1 MSTSAPPQPPD
12 NRFRKYGRIFQEG
25 FDDFHAEL
33 VAFREGYTVE
43 SGGLGKAQHFKNIV
57 NYLWGKQNKI
67 KKFIWH
73 PWAEE
78 LLDALCSEKYVG
90 AAGCASSG
98 KTELAAV
105 WGIVNFLCSPT
116 NTMVILVSTTLKSAR
131 QRIWG
136 SIVQFW
142 QAVPGLPGKLVD
154 SQGLIRL
161 DDGTG
166 GNKFSDK
173 CGIVLIPCERS
184 QEKDAIGKMIG
195 LKNERVFLIADELS
209 ELTESICEVAFPG
222 GNLTSNP
229 YFQFVGLSNPS
240 SYYDPFGKLIEPKD
254 GWASINV
261 DSERWE
267 TNFGVAVHFDALK
280 SPNILAGKTIY
291 PFLPTQEKIDDAL
304 KANEPTSARFFRM
317 MRGFFCPEAAEDRI
331 YSESDFIKFGATN
344 EIVWSGTPVT
354 PRGESIVRVAA
365 LDPAFTNGGDRSVLY
380 FGTYG
385 INTDGLPALCFD
397 GYEIL
402 NEDVTDKTEPRS
414 YQIAK
419 QFRALCEENDVW
431 PENAAFDATGAG
443 ITFGDVVRVVWS
455 DRVKR
460 ISFGGGASDKPASVS
475 DSTPAKERYAN
486 RVTEIWF
493 SAKQLLRGRQL
504 GGIDPDLA
512 KELCARKYYE
522 RGSKLVVEPKEQ
534 MKYHFGRSPD
544 LADAALM
551 IVLLCQDRF
560 GFGAS
565 ASAHRP
571 ALYGDSMTWRQASK
585 RFVNVMRGKKN
596 LRFKS

>member
-1 MSTSAPPQPPD
+1 MTQPVD
-12 NRFRKYGRIFQEG
+12 NRPHKYGRVFKEG
-25 FDDFHAEL
+25 FDPLNIEL
-33 VAFREGYTVE
+33 YAFREGFTVE
-43 SGGLGKAQHFKNIV
+43 SGGLGKAQHFKNVV
-57 NYLWGKQNKI
+57 NFLWGKNNRV

-78 LLDALCSEKYVG
+78 LLEALCENTYVG

-98 KTELAAV
+98 KTELAAI
-105 WGIVNFLCSPT
+105 WGIVNFLCAP
-116 NTMVILVSTTLKSAR
+116 NATMVILVSTTLKSAR

-136 SIVQFW
+136 SVVQFW

-173 CGIVLIPCERS
+173 CGLVLVPCERS
-184 QEKDAIGKMIG
+184 QEKDAISKMIG
-195 LKNERVFLIADELS
+195 LKNKRVFLIADELS
-209 ELTESICEVAFPG
+209 ELTDSIGEVAFPG

-229 YFQFVGLSNPS
+229 YFQFVGLSNPA
-240 SYYDPFGKLIEPKD
+240 SYYDPFGRLIEPKA

-261 DSERWE
+261 DSEKWD

-280 SPNILAGKTIY
+280 SPNVLAGKTLF
-291 PFLPTQEKIDDAL
+291 PFLPTQQKIDDAL

-317 MRGFFCPEAAEDRI
+317 MRGFFCPEASEDRI
-331 YSESDFIKFGATN
+331 YSESDFIKFEADKLIIWATP
-344 EIVWSGTPVT
+344 GTK
-354 PRGESIVRVAA
+354 VAA

-385 INTDGLPALCFD
+385 TNKDGLPALCFD

-402 NEDVTDKTEPRS
+402 NEDVTNKTEPRS

-419 QFRALCEENDVW
+419 KFRSLCENRHVS

-443 ITFGDVVRVVWS
+443 ISFGDVVRVVWS
-455 DRVKR
+455 DRVHR
-460 ISFGGGASDKPASVS
+460 ISFGGGASDRPASIS
-475 DSTPAKERYAN
+475 DSTPAKERYTN
-486 RVTEIWF
+486 RVSEIWF
-493 SAKQLLRGRQL
+493 SAKQLLRGRQV
-504 GGIDPDLA
+504 GGISPDLA
-512 KELCARKYYE
+512 KELCARKFTE
-522 RGSKLVVEPKEQ
+522 RNSKLCVEPKEQ
-534 MKYHFGRSPD
+534 MKSHFGKSPD

-551 IVLLCQDRF
+551 LVLLCQTRF

-565 ASAHRP
+565 GSAHRP
-571 ALYGDSMTWRQASK
+571 AIGGASNSWK
-585 RFVNVMRGKKN
+585 VATQKFASACRGRNN
-596 LRFKS
+596 LQITT

>member
-1 MSTSAPPQPPD
+1 MTQPVD
-12 NRFRKYGRIFQEG
+12 NRPKKYGRVFKEG
-25 FDDFHAEL
+25 FDPLNIEL
-33 VAFREGYTVE
+33 YAFREGFTVE
-43 SGGLGKAQHFKNIV
+43 SGGLGKAQHFKNVV
-57 NYLWGKQNKI
+57 NFLWGKSNRV
-67 KKFIWH
+67 KKFVWH

-78 LLDALCSEKYVG
+78 LLDALCDNTYVG

-98 KTELAAV
+98 KTELAAI
-105 WGIVNFLCSPT
+105 WGIVNFLCAPN

-136 SIVQFW
+136 SVVQFW

-173 CGIVLIPCERS
+173 CGLVLVPCERS
-184 QEKDAIGKMIG
+184 QEKDAISKMIG
-195 LKNERVFLIADELS
+195 LKNKRVFLIADELS
-209 ELTESICEVAFPG
+209 ELTDSICEVAFPG

-229 YFQFVGLSNPS
+229 YFQFVGLSNPA
-240 SYYDPFGKLIEPKD
+240 SYYDPFGKLIEPKA

-261 DSERWE
+261 DSERWD

-280 SPNILAGKTIY
+280 SPNVLAGKTLF
-291 PFLPTQEKIDDAL
+291 PFLPTQQKIDDAL
-304 KANEPTSARFFRM
+304 KANDPNSARFFRM

-331 YSESDFIKFGATN
+331 YSESDFIKFEADKP
-344 EIVWSGTPVT
+344 IIWASPGTK
-354 PRGESIVRVAA
+354 VAA

-385 INTDGLPALCFD
+385 TNKDGLPALCFD

-402 NEDVTDKTEPRS
+402 NEDVTNKTEPRS

-419 QFRALCEENDVW
+419 KFRRLCEDRDVR

-455 DRVKR
+455 DKVHR
-460 ISFGGGASDKPASVS
+460 ISFGGAASDKPASIS
-475 DSTPAKERYAN
+475 DNTPAKERYSN
-486 RVTEIWF
+486 RVSEIWF
-493 SAKQLLRGRQL
+493 SAKQLFRGRQL
-504 GGIDPDLA
+504 GGISPDLA
-512 KELCARKYYE
+512 KELCARKFYE
-522 RGSKLVVEPKEQ
+522 RNSKLCVEPKEQ
-534 MKYHFGRSPD
+534 MKSHFGKSPD

-551 IVLLCQDRF
+551 LVLLCQTRF

-565 ASAHRP
+565 GSAHRP
-571 ALYGDSMTWRQASK
+571 AIMGVSSSWKTITQRLASAS
-585 RFVNVMRGKKN
+585 RGRKN
-596 LRFKS
+596 LRITS

>member
-1 MSTSAPPQPPD
+1 MTQPVD
-12 NRFRKYGRIFQEG
+12 NRPQKYGRVFREG
-25 FDDFHAEL
+25 FDPLNIEL
-33 VAFREGYTVE
+33 YAFREGFTVE
-43 SGGLGKAQHFKNIV
+43 SGGLGKAQHFKNVV
-57 NYLWGKQNKI
+57 NYLWGKHNKV
-67 KKFIWH
+67 KKFVWH

-78 LLDALCSEKYVG
+78 LLEALCAERYVG

-98 KTELAAV
+98 KTELAAI
-105 WGIVNFLCSPT
+105 WGIVNFLCAP
-116 NTMVILVSTTLKSAR
+116 NATMVILVSTTLKSAR

-136 SIVQFW
+136 SVVQFW

-173 CGIVLIPCERS
+173 CGLVLVPCERS
-184 QEKDAIGKMIG
+184 QEKDAISKMIG
-195 LKNERVFLIADELS
+195 LKNKRVFLIADELS
-209 ELTESICEVAFPG
+209 ELTDSIGEVAFPG

-229 YFQFVGLSNPS
+229 YFQFVGLSNPA
-240 SYYDPFGKLIEPKD
+240 SYYDPFGRLIEPKA

-280 SPNILAGKTIY
+280 SPNVLAGKTLF
-291 PFLPTQEKIDDAL
+291 PFLPTQQKIDEAL
-304 KANEPTSARFFRM
+304 KANDPNSARFFRM
-317 MRGFFCPEAAEDRI
+317 MRGFFCPEASEDRI
-331 YSESDFIKFGATN
+331 YSESDFIKFEADKP
-344 EIVWSGTPVT
+344 IVWASPGTK
-354 PRGESIVRVAA
+354 VAA

-385 INTDGLPALCFD
+385 TNKDGLPAINFD

-402 NEDVTDKTEPRS
+402 NEDVTNKHEPRS

-419 QFRALCEENDVW
+419 KFRKLCEDREVR

-455 DRVKR
+455 DKVHR
-460 ISFGGGASDKPASVS
+460 ISFGGGASERPASIS
-475 DSTPAKERYAN
+475 DNTPSKERYTN
-486 RVTEIWF
+486 RVSEIWF
-493 SAKQLLRGRQL
+493 SAKQLLRGRQI
-504 GGIDPDLA
+504 GGISPDLA
-512 KELCARKYYE
+512 KELCARKFYE
-522 RGSKLVVEPKEQ
+522 RNSKLCVEPKEQ
-534 MKYHFGRSPD
+534 MKSHFGKSPD

-551 IVLLCQDRF
+551 LVLLCQTRF

-565 ASAHRP
+565 GAAHRP
-571 ALYGDSMTWRQASK
+571 AIMGATTSWRAATHKFASAS
-585 RFVNVMRGKKN
+585 RGRNN
-596 LRFKS
+596 LQIAT

>member
-1 MSTSAPPQPPD
+1 MASESDQKTAAPPVQD
-12 NRFRKYGRIFQEG
+12 RRFRKYGRVYPEG
-25 FDDFHAEL
+25 FDDFNVEL
-33 VAFREGYTVE
+33 LAFRGGYTVE
-43 SGGLGKAQHFKNIV
+43 SGGLGKVQHFKNIV
-57 NYLWGKQNKI
+57 NTLWGKHNKI

-73 PWAEE
+73 PWADE
-78 LLDALCSEKYVG
+78 LLEALCFNKYVG

-98 KTELAAV
+98 KTELAAI
-105 WGIVNFLCSPT
+105 WAIVNFICSPA

-136 SIVQFW
+136 SVVQFW

-166 GNKFSDK
+166 GNQFSDK

-195 LKNERVFLIADELS
+195 LKNERVILVADELS
-209 ELTESICEVAFPG
+209 ELTESICEVSFPG
-222 GNLTSNP
+222 GNLTANP

-254 GWASINV
+254 GWASITV
-261 DSERWE
+261 ESERWE
-267 TNFGVAVHFDALK
+267 TKFGVAVHFDALK
-280 SPNILAGKTIY
+280 SPNVLAGKTLY
-291 PFLPTQEKIDDAL
+291 PFLPTQEKIDEAL
-304 KANEPTSARFFRM
+304 KANEPNSARFFRM

-331 YSESDFIKFGATN
+331 YSESDFLKFGATN
-344 EIVWSGTPVT
+344 PIVWGAEQT
-354 PRGESIVRVAA
+354 VRVAA
-365 LDPAFTNGGDRSVLY
+365 LDPAFTNGGDRTVLY

-385 INTDGLPALCFD
+385 VNSDGLPALNFD
-397 GYEIL
+397 GFEIL
-402 NEDVTDKTEPRS
+402 NEDVTNKAEPRS

-419 QFRALCEENDVW
+419 LFRRLCEENDVP

-455 DRVKR
+455 DKVKR
-460 ISFGGGASDKPASVS
+460 ISFGGGASEKPASVS
-475 DSTPAKERYAN
+475 DSTPAKERYSN

-512 KELCARKYYE
+512 KELCARKYSE
-522 RGSKLVVEPKEQ
+522 RGTKLVVEPKEQ
-534 MKYHFGRSPD
+534 MKYHFGKSPD
-544 LADAALM
+544 IADAALM
-551 IVLLCQDRF
+551 VVLLCQDRF
-560 GFGAS
+560 GFGAA

-571 ALYGDSMTWRQASK
+571 AVFGDSVTWRQSTK
-585 RFVNVMRGKKN
+585 RFVNVMRGRKN
-596 LRFKS
+596 LRF